1 MPEPLSIAKNCRHYA
16 MCKIDFLG
24 SGVCSSGLEK
34 NFVSFYPQG
43 RMILYEG
50 LAEKKIPVTEK
61 AVEIAATCNLCGKCD
76 FQCYFITELR
86 PTRVMKALKEFIS
99 EYLKE
104 GGEAIAAPDD
114 EILSEIKAIV
124 GEEWASNDPAILYSY
139 CHDLSPVSP
148 PKMPDYIVLPGSK
161 EEIAELV
168 KIFNRHTIQYTVRG
182 NGTNLLGFAVNT
194 GVILDLNRMKTIEFD
209 EKNWYVKTG
218 AGVTAFELQKEA
230 KKRGFRI
237 NAGEPAA
244 MICSNIMGSGVMS
257 AFSTTYGINAD
268 NFIDAEFVANDGSF
282 FKLNDISSPNL
293 FSYQDLSH
301 QASPGICTSANI
313 RLHPFTDDESG
324 ILVPFPSLDKALDFA
339 GNCAV
344 RHIGIAIAIM
354 GTEYIANFFAPTKK
368 LAAEVKEIFEKK
380 LEISFLVLL
389 IGDKYALAAVKD
401 MDVPFINQKLLT
413 ALYLGL
419 PDLKLASWLNL
430 TRELSLEEPYEYLK
444 LDSFVEL
451 AETALEPSAELL
463 AREVDPDLRHFYE
476 KLYSRSELTDMVWL
490 TMFRILSTRIGRRKG
505 FLPILIYLPIDF
517 ELIQEITVQYISIAE
532 EQQIDHEFGFIT
544 PIDHGK
550 RCIYEYDYFFDY
562 NNTAELE
569 RLQIAAAQVN
579 RLIDEYTK
587 QKGTVRGHPY
597 VLYQGFS
604 RKENLLYT

>member
-1 MPEPLSIAKNCRHYA
+1 MPDPLTIAKNCRHYA

-61 AVEIAATCNLCGKCD
+61 AVEIASTCNLCGKCD

-86 PTRVMKALKEFIS
+86 PTRVMKALKDFIS
-99 EYLKE
+99 DHLQQ
-104 GGEAIAAPDD
+104 GGKVIPASEDP
-114 EILSEIKAIV
+114 ILMEIKAIV

-139 CHDLSPVSP
+139 SHDLSPVSP
-148 PKMPDYIVLPGSK
+148 PMMPDYIVLPGSRD
-161 EEIAELV
+161 EIAELV
-168 KIFNRHTIQYTVRG
+168 KLFNRHHLGFTVRG

-209 EKNWYVKTG
+209 EKDWYVKAG

-230 KKRGFRI
+230 KKRGCRI

-257 AFSTTYGINAD
+257 TFSTTYGINAD
-268 NFIDAEFVANDGSF
+268 NYIDAEFVSNEGSIF
-282 FKLNDISSPNL
+282 RVNDISSPNL
-293 FSYQDLSH
+293 YAYKDLNH
-301 QASPGICTSANI
+301 PPSPGICTWAKI
-313 RLHPFTDDESG
+313 RLHPVTEDESG
-324 ILVPFPSLDKALDFA
+324 VLVPFPSLDKAVDFA
-339 GNCAV
+339 GNCAI

-354 GTEYIANFFAPTKK
+354 GTEYISNFFAPTKRMA
-368 LAAEVKEIFEKK
+368 LEVKQIFEKK
-380 LEISFLVLL
+380 LDISFLVLL
-389 IGDKYALAAVKD
+389 IGDKYALSAVKE
-401 MDVPFINQKLLT
+401 MGVPFINQKLLSV
-413 ALYLGL
+413 LYLGL
-419 PDLKLASWLNL
+419 PDLNQATWLNL
-430 TRELSLEEPYEYLK
+430 MSEMSVNESYEYLK
-444 LDSFVEL
+444 LDSFTEL
-451 AETALEPSAELL
+451 AETALQPSAELL
-463 AREVDPDLRHFYE
+463 ARDVDPDLRNFYE
-476 KLYSRSELTDMVWL
+476 KLYSRSEMTDMVWL

-505 FLPILIYLPIDF
+505 FLPIVIYLPIDY

-532 EQQIDHEFGFIT
+532 EHLIDHEFGFIT

-562 NNTAELE
+562 NNPSELE
-569 RLQIAAAQVN
+569 RLRIAAEHVN
-579 RLIDEYTK
+579 HLIDEYSK
-587 QKGTVRGHPY
+587 INGTVRGHPY

-604 RKENLLYT
+604 RKENLLYS

>member
-1 MPEPLSIAKNCRHYA
+1 MPDPLDIARNCRHYA

-50 LAEKKIPVTEK
+50 LAENKIPVTEK
-61 AVEIAATCNLCGKCD
+61 AVEIASSCNLCGKCD

-99 EYLKE
+99 EYQQE
-104 GGEAIAAPDD
+104 GGEATPAADD
-114 EILSEIKAIV
+114 PVLTEIKAIV

-139 CHDLSPVSP
+139 SHDLSPVSP
-148 PKMPDYIVLPGSK
+148 PRMPDYIVLPGSR
-161 EEIAELV
+161 EEISELV
-168 KIFNRHTIQYTVRG
+168 KLFNRHNLQYTVRG
-182 NGTNLLGFAVNT
+182 NGTNLLGFAINT

-209 EKNWYVKTG
+209 EKNWYVKAG

-230 KKRGFRI
+230 KKRGLRI

-257 AFSTTYGINAD
+257 TFSTTYGINAD
-268 NFIDAEFVANDGSF
+268 NYIDAEFVANDGSF
-282 FKLNDISSPNL
+282 FRMNDISSPNL
-293 FSYQDLSH
+293 YAYKDLSH
-301 QASPGICTSANI
+301 PASPGICTSANI

-324 ILVPFPSLDKALDFA
+324 VLVPFPSLDKALDFA
-339 GNCAV
+339 ANCAI

-354 GTEYIANFFAPTKK
+354 GTEYISNFFAPTKK
-368 LAAEVKEIFEKK
+368 LAVEVKAIFEKK
-380 LEISFLVLL
+380 LEISFMVLL
-389 IGDKYALAAVKD
+389 IGDKYALSAVKD
-401 MDVPFINQKLLT
+401 MGVPFINQKLLT
-413 ALYLGL
+413 ILYLGL
-419 PDLKLASWLNL
+419 PDLNLTSWLNL
-430 TRELSLEEPYEYLK
+430 TSELSLNEPYEYLK

-451 AETALEPSAELL
+451 AETALEPSPELL

-476 KLYSRSELTDMVWL
+476 KLYSRSEMTDMVWL

-505 FLPILIYLPIDF
+505 FLPIVIYLPMDF

-550 RCIYEYDYFFDY
+550 RCIYEYDYFFDH
-562 NNTAELE
+562 NNTSELE
-569 RLQIAAAQVN
+569 RLRIAADHVN
-579 RLIDEYTK
+579 HLIDEYTK
-587 QKGTVRGHPY
+587 RTGTVRGHPY

-604 RKENLLYT
+604 RKENLLYS